1 MSNAEKAREIVS
13 KYLLDNMDKDLKK
26 KIAADLKAAGCKVKA
41 VRFSFIKRYISV
53 TILDEG
59 KKCKIIVAAPKTSE
73 TPKIPETLKT
83 PEIPKTLEVPKT
95 PEIPKT
101 PETPKTPEIPQTP

>member
-13 KYLLDNMDKDLKK
+13 KYLFDNMDKDLKK

-41 VRFSFIKRYISV
+41 VRLKRYISV
-53 TILDEG
+53 TILEEG
-59 KKCKIIVAAPKTSE
+59 KKCKIIVAVPKTPE

>member
-41 VRFSFIKRYISV
+41 VRFSFLKRYISV
-53 TILDEG
+53 TILEEG
-59 KKCKIIVAAPKTSE
+59 KKCKIIVAAPKT
-73 TPKIPETLKT
+73 
-83 PEIPKTLEVPKT
+83 PEIS
-95 PEIPKT
+95 KT
-101 PETPKTPEIPQTP
+101 PETPKTPEIPTTPEIPKAPEIPKTPEIPQTPPQSI